1 MFEFSLSSR
10 ESVLENSLSSR
21 ECVPEIS
28 LSSRESVP
36 EIKNREKRTLG
47 IVLLNDT
54 IVLHVV
60 LESMK
65 LSFSGNLFLIVFLV
79 NCFEKKNTIRTQRS
93 SYVDL
98 GEGRLVVGPSVL
110 SGQLSQGKFLTI
122 CGGRGGKK
130 TGNDCSFVHFD

>member
-1 MFEFSLSSR
+1 M
-10 ESVLENSLSSR
+10 
-21 ECVPEIS
+21 
-28 LSSRESVP
+28 
-36 EIKNREKRTLG
+36 
-47 IVLLNDT
+47 LLNDT

-65 LSFSGNLFLIVFLV
+65 LSFSGILFLIVFLV

-122 CGGRGGKK
+122 CGGRCGKK